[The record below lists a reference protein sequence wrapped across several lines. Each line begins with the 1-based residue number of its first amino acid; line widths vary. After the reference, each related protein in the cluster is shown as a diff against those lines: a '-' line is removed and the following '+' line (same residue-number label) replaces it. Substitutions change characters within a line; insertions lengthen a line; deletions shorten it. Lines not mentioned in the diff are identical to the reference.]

1 MNLRSLLAASAL
13 LVAGAG
19 AFVFSQTG
27 VFAQDGAT
35 TAPTAD
41 AIAEVNVYS
50 GRHYPSDQA
59 IYDAFTA
66 ETGIKVNILEGKTD
80 EILQR
85 IELEG
90 AASPADL
97 FITADAG
104 NLWRAE
110 SKGLL
115 QPVESETLAARIP
128 EALRDPANRW
138 FGLTTRAR
146 VILVA
151 TRATDLGFVASY
163 ADLAD
168 PRLKGRLCMRS
179 GSNIYN
185 LSLTGALIA
194 HWGEE
199 KTAAW
204 ASGIVANLAQTPTG
218 GDTDQ
223 IKAIAASICDV
234 TIANTYYL
242 ARLTASENADERA
255 VAASV
260 SIIYPDQDGEGT
272 HVNISGAGVTAHAP
286 NRDAAVRLLEYLASD
301 AAQSAFANGNNEYP
315 VVPGNLANPVLEGFG
330 TFKADALPVA
340 TFGANQAAAQA
351 IMDRVGWK

>member
-1 MNLRSLLAASAL
+1 MNMRLLLAVSAL
-13 LVAGAG
+13 ALVGAG
-19 AFVFSQTG
+19 TIV
-27 VFAQDGAT
+27 VAQDGAP
-35 TAPTAD
+35 ASAG
-41 AIAEVNVYS
+41 EVNVYS

-85 IELEG
+85 IEMEG
-90 AASPADL
+90 AGSPADV

-104 NLWRAE
+104 NLWRAQ

-115 QPVESETLAARIP
+115 QAVESEVLAARIP
-128 EALRDPANRW
+128 ETLREPGNHW
-138 FGLTTRAR
+138 FGLTTRVR
-146 VILVA
+146 VIMVA
-151 TRATDLGFVASY
+151 KRATDLDFVDSY

-168 PRLKGRLCMRS
+168 ARLKGRLCMRS

-194 HWGEE
+194 RWGEE
-199 KTAAW
+199 KAGEWAA
-204 ASGIVANLAQTPTG
+204 GIVANLAQTPTG

-223 IKAIAASICDV
+223 LKAVAAGICDV
-234 TIANTYYL
+234 TISNTYYL
-242 ARLTASENADERA
+242 ARLAGSENADDKA
-255 VAASV
+255 VAEAV
-260 SIIYPDQDGEGT
+260 RIVYPDQDGEGA
-272 HVNISGAGVTAHAP
+272 HVNISGAGVAAHAP
-286 NRDAAVRLLEYLASD
+286 NRDAAVRLIEYLASD

-330 TFKADALPVA
+330 TFKADPLPVA
-340 TFGANQAAAQA
+340 AFGANQALAQA
-351 IMDRVGWK
+351 IMDRAGWK

>member
-1 MNLRSLLAASAL
+1 MSMRFVLAAAAL
-13 LVAGAG
+13 TLIGAG
-19 AFVFSQTG
+19 TFV
-27 VFAQDGAT
+27 VAQDGA
-35 TAPTAD
+35 AP
-41 AIAEVNVYS
+41 AEVNVYS

-85 IELEG
+85 IEMEG
-90 AASPADL
+90 AGSPADV

-104 NLWRAE
+104 NLWRAQ
-110 SKGLL
+110 SMGLL
-115 QPVESETLAARIP
+115 QPVTSEILAARIP
-128 EALRDPANRW
+128 ETYREPGNHW
-138 FGLTTRAR
+138 FGLTTRVR
-146 VILVA
+146 VIIVA
-151 TRATDLGFVASY
+151 KRATDLDFVASY

-168 PRLKGRLCMRS
+168 ARLKGRLCMRS

-194 HWGEE
+194 RWGEE
-199 KTAAW
+199 RAGEW
-204 ASGIVANLAQTPTG
+204 AQGIVANLAQTPTG

-223 IKAIAASICDV
+223 LKSVAAGICDV
-234 TIANTYYL
+234 TISNTYYL
-242 ARLTASENADERA
+242 ARLAGSQNADDKAIADSLRI
-255 VAASV
+255 V
-260 SIIYPDQDGEGT
+260 YPDQNGEGA
-272 HVNISGAGVTAHAP
+272 HVNISGAGVAAHAP

-301 AAQSAFANGNNEYP
+301 AAQSAYANGNNEYP

-330 TFKADALPVA
+330 TFKADPLPVA
-340 TFGANQAAAQA
+340 VFGANQAGAQA